1 MLDKTETKNLE
12 DDKLEAFRSTWRPAI
27 GWLYILICLFDFLVF
42 PVLWGLANIMYIGNV
57 GQAWE
62 PLTLDGAGLFHISM
76 GGILGIS
83 AWTRGKE
90 KISEN
95 ECYCNREM
103 SYMEGI
109 QRRSSGTYKNRNRK
123 IPQNEEEIL

>member
-1 MLDKTETKNLE
+1 MLYKAETKNLD
-12 DDKLEAFRSTWRPAI
+12 DDKFDAFRSTWRPAI
-27 GWLYILICLFDFLVF
+27 GWLYILICLFDFLAF
-42 PVLWGLANIMYIGNV
+42 PVLWGLANILYIGNV

-95 ECYCNREM
+95 ECYYNREM
-103 SYMEGI
+103 SYMEGF